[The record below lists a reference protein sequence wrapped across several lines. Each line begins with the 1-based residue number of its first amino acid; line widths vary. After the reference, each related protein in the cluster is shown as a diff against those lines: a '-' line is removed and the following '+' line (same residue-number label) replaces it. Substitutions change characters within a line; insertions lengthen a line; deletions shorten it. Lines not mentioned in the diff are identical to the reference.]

1 MPSNVGFAGLF
12 PDPDDCPYEVH
23 TADEFLTLVAGS
35 APQIIDAA
43 ITAQLR
49 YWTSKGSSFSLPKR
63 LRQAQAPPTSPST

>member
-23 TADEFLTLVAGS
+23 TADEFLTLDAGS